1 MRQLETSGAHL
12 HGARE
17 RTFDVPEELGFHQAF
32 GNGCGVEGD
41 KRLIAPRAVVVNR
54 PCDQLF
60 AGPRFPLD

>member
-17 RTFDVPEELGFHQAF
+17 RAFDVPEELGFRQAF

-41 KRLIAPRAVVVNR
+41 KRLIAPRENGNR
-54 PCDQLF
+54 LRGRVF
-60 AGPRFPLD
+60 L